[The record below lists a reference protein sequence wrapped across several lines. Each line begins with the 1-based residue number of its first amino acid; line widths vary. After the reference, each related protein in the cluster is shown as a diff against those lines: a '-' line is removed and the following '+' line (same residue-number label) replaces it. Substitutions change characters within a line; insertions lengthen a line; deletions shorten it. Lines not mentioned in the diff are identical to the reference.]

1 MMLPPQRT
9 REWARSL
16 LSSET
21 VTDTDPTQVAPPTI
35 RVYERLR
42 QVLSTPVGVDGFRAL
57 ASRAL
62 ALTRSES
69 PKLSAVQITADGDLR
84 GFSEVQPTVDADQ
97 NAETGVILIAQ
108 LLWLLLTFLGEA
120 TTVRLIEDMRPQ
132 VKTGAEAEM
141 TVSAVRALPT
151 AEALESLLRQVDR
164 LKSVSERL
172 DNLASKLPGME
183 DGLVSVAGNIRSIAT
198 VLDVF
203 ALLRSKSGGLQEDE
217 LKQSS
222 TGYVM

>member
-1 MMLPPQRT
+1 MLPPQRT

-16 LSSET
+16 LSRET
-21 VTDTDPTQVAPPTI
+21 VADTDPTQVAPPTI

-57 ASRAL
+57 ASRAV

-84 GFSEVQPTVDADQ
+84 GFSEVQPTVGTDQ
-97 NAETGVILIAQ
+97 NGEAGVILIAQ

-120 TTVRLIEDMRPQ
+120 TTLRLIEDVRLQ
-132 VKTGAEAEM
+132 TKTGAQSATTGS
-141 TVSAVRALPT
+141 TVLASPAT
-151 AEALESLLRQVDR
+151 KDFDSLLREVDR
-164 LKSVSERL
+164 LKSVSEGL
-172 DNLASKLPGME
+172 EDLASRLPGME

-203 ALLRSKSGGLQEDE
+203 ALIRSKSGGLQEDE
-217 LKQSS
+217 SKQTS